1 MNTRM
6 PMPPSQWVV
15 LRQIKSPRLIS
26 EGSARM
32 EAPVVVKPLTTSN
45 SASM

>member
-6 PMPPSQWVV
+6 PMPPSQWVA
-15 LRQIKSPRLIS
+15 LRQNRRPRLIS
-26 EGSARM
+26 AGSARM

-45 SASM
+45 KASM